1 MFLLE
6 FITKEEMQNND
17 CWDEL
22 HFCHAF
28 LRAWTRGRCYIKTL
42 SVNVSSEKSS
52 VKSCSQ
58 RNTRR
63 FQSKIFYIKKSNE
76 PWKVSLSTKLI
87 PALLQ
92 CFQVFYNDFSCK
104 ESCRHEA
111 IVWIPFYFSQQLYFN
126 VEHMSNNTFT
136 HKSWPLK
143 PSPLP
148 PLSKGLSSSII
159 ENNEMC
165 SLK

>member
-28 LRAWTRGRCYIKTL
+28 LRAWTRRRCYIKTL

-111 IVWIPFYFSQQLYFN
+111 IVWIPFYFSNNYTSMLNTCQTTPSHIKVDLLNLLHFLPCRKGYRVQL
-126 VEHMSNNTFT
+126 
-136 HKSWPLK
+136 
-143 PSPLP
+143 
-148 PLSKGLSSSII
+148 
-159 ENNEMC
+159 
-165 SLK
+165 